1 MINFYE
7 GKNSYIK
14 NDFQKDINDLYIHLY
29 KIVLIEIF
37 FFSYLL
43 VRVIYQIWKGEIIRN
58 KKEIIVILVEYIKLN
73 FLVFMISILIKIT
86 LKLIDYFS

>member
-37 FFSYLL
+37 FFFFFFFKCYLSNL
-43 VRVIYQIWKGEIIRN
+43 ERRN
-58 KKEIIVILVEYIKLN
+58 NTK
-73 FLVFMISILIKIT
+73 
-86 LKLIDYFS
+86 

>member
-14 NDFQKDINDLYIHLY
+14 NDFQKDINDLYINLY